1 MKDVLITVLNSWQTF
16 YNFWHSLK
24 KSEKKERN
32 ARGEMQKKQP
42 RDKDEKRNG

>member
-1 MKDVLITVLNSWQTF
+1 MKTTALNILQILC
-16 YNFWHSLK
+16 NFWHSLQ